1 MFPKDFIPTKEKTN
15 TLSITYQVFKCQVK
29 ILENIVNIDLSLN
42 SLIVIILKCRMYRG
56 VTGFRPPPKYQKG
69 QSLTMLLVYNRVFSY
84 ITEYFLYT
92 LQHKTV
98 WKMDK
103 FMAQREK
110 KSIIWIKLILKQFF
124 PQPQSIV
131 F

>member
-1 MFPKDFIPTKEKTN
+1 
-15 TLSITYQVFKCQVK
+15 
-29 ILENIVNIDLSLN
+29 
-42 SLIVIILKCRMYRG
+42 
-56 VTGFRPPPKYQKG
+56 
-69 QSLTMLLVYNRVFSY
+69 MLLVYNRVFSY